1 MKDLKY
7 SIPIDVIKVLKE
19 RVENAATTIHNCYSL
34 SVWQLSFLCCRRLQ
48 YCIICIHSNGG
59 HCGHFLQMI
68 SDCSDY
74 FMRI

>member
-34 SVWQLSFLCCRRLQ
+34 SVCQLSIVIPLLSAPSVLYYLYSQ
-48 YCIICIHSNGG
+48 
-59 HCGHFLQMI
+59 
-68 SDCSDY
+68 
-74 FMRI
+74 